1 MGHRQYKIQILFLFI
16 ATVIFILL
24 MAISFWNPVRGEINI
39 GPWPVIFLVLS
50 IISVT
55 LFYLVYSK
63 ATNTKLIEE
72 EINLQVNQAR
82 TQLIEELNKDKETE
96 EEVDSRKEIETAVNR
111 IVPKGKFKTADSLI
125 KKLFTN
131 LANEFQMVCGIYY
144 SYNKQKKVFSMQ
156 TSYALQ
162 SEEKVPDFKAGENL
176 NGQAA
181 DNQEIMVISDVPE
194 EYFTVESG
202 LGKGKPRHIIII
214 PFAGNKTTTAVLEF
228 ATFIEMPANGIEILS
243 KVARLVEEKINQ
255 L

>member
-1 MGHRQYKIQILFLFI
+1 MGHRQYKIQILFLLI
-16 ATVIFILL
+16 AAVIFILL
-24 MAISFWNPVRGEINI
+24 MAISFWNPIKGKITI
-39 GPWPVIFLVLS
+39 SPWPVIFLVLS

-55 LFYLVYSK
+55 LFYFIYSK

-96 EEVDSRKEIETAVNR
+96 EEVASKKEIETTVDK
-111 IVPKGKFKTADSLI
+111 IVPEGKFKTVDSLI

-162 SEEKVPDFKAGENL
+162 SEEKVPDFKMGENL

-181 DNQEIMVISDVPE
+181 DNQEIMVISEIPE

-202 LGKGKPRHIIII
+202 LGKAKPRHIIII
-214 PFAGNKTTTAVLEF
+214 PFPGNKTTTAVLEF

-243 KVARLVEEKINQ
+243 KVARLVDEKINQ